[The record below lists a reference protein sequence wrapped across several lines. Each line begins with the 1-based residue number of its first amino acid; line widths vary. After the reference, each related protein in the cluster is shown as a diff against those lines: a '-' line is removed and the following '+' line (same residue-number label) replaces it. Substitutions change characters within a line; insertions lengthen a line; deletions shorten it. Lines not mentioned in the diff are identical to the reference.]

1 MAILYDKFLSD
12 PISNPAATLTY
23 NFNKVIL
30 SGLDTS
36 TQRYANIDLS
46 FPGYAAIINNM
57 IINDNQILKTLK
69 TTSSSNNI
77 TYYDNVIN
85 STKQYKINYIHV
97 GISPINLSQIY
108 SWCVMLDLTT
118 NTSESLIVIIPITY
132 LSAIDDSVLIQ
143 NEKPDFSKLVYNCN
157 YSTNNAIDINT
168 FMLSSSYYTI
178 YDRSTDLTSK
188 NRVIIFNSS
197 ISTYFYDVINSSKTT
212 LIPRYIDNKYLNST
226 IYNTITGPITQLRT
240 IPQSNTYLCL
250 KLPIRSNDILQNDI
264 YIDCYKVGESTSVV
278 GGITNPSSVSKNK
291 KGNSEVQ
298 LALFSIIIAFVMMYG
313 VVKLYQLSNR
323 ESTFKLST
331 TAPFGFKYGR
341 TPMPAV

>member
-331 TAPFGFKYGR
+331 TAPFGFKYG
-341 TPMPAV
+341 PMTAV